1 MPASLNP
8 FKICYNVLKAALWL
22 HLFYRKLLGPLPFT
36 YAKVNLSWWNILF
49 TRVLLFYVLPSTSF
63 SFLKSLASSYIL
75 LSLWPEWQSLI
86 SKSSPAALHSG
97 HQTWFEIQML
107 PLVIRFLL
115 LCHLAQEREQPSTHP
130 ASVLNTP
137 QKTKQKSQPRNTE
150 TTQNKIMH
158 AQFKVWTEEY

>member
-1 MPASLNP
+1 MPASLNQ
-8 FKICYNVLKAALWL
+8 FKIYYNVLKDALWL
-22 HLFYRKLLGPLPFT
+22 HLFYRKLLGPLPHLCQS
-36 YAKVNLSWWNILF
+36 KSILRNILF
-49 TRVLLFYVLPSTSF
+49 PSVLLFYVLPSTSF

-107 PLVIRFLL
+107 TPVIRFLL
-115 LCHLAQEREQPSTHP
+115 LCHLAQEREQLSTHP
-130 ASVLNTP
+130 ASVSNTP

-150 TTQNKIMH
+150 TTQNKITH
-158 AQFKVWTEEY
+158 AQSKAWTEG